1 MISAK
6 ADLHIHT
13 FLSPCG
19 DIGMT
24 PLNIVR
30 HAKAKGLH
38 LIAVTD
44 HNSTQQGPVVRQVGE
59 REGLAVIYGA
69 EITTREE
76 VHCLAYV
83 GSEEQRLELQHYL
96 ELHLPKVPNN
106 PDIFGYQ
113 LWVDEN
119 EQVLGEAPYL
129 LILGIDQGIDQVA
142 GFVHSIEGLF
152 VPAHIERPR
161 NSLMSQLGFVPPG
174 LPADALELSRF
185 SNPVDFCSKNT
196 YLKKYTI
203 IQSSDAHFPGDI
215 GLVSTT
221 FLMEKPGFEDLK
233 STLIIPHE

>member
-1 MISAK
+1 MLVK

-30 HAKAKGLH
+30 NAREKKLD

-44 HNSTQQGPVVRQVGE
+44 HNSTLQGPEVHRIGQ

-76 VHCLAYV
+76 VHCLAYL
-83 GSEEQRLELQHYL
+83 ETEAQRLKLQTYL
-96 ELHLPKVPNN
+96 EQHLPHIPND

-113 LWVDEN
+113 LWVDEH
-119 EQVLGEAPYL
+119 ERVLGEAPYL
-129 LILGIDQGIDQVA
+129 LISAINQTIDQVEA
-142 GFVHSIEGLF
+142 FVHSIGGLF

-161 NSLMSQLGFVPPG
+161 NSLLSQLGFVPPG
-174 LPADALELSRF
+174 LRADAMELTRHTRPADFLGNHPE
-185 SNPVDFCSKNT
+185 
-196 YLKKYTI
+196 LKKYKI
-203 IQSSDAHFPGDI
+203 IQSSDAHYINDLGAIHTLFE
-215 GLVSTT
+215 
-221 FLMEKPGFEDLK
+221 MEKPGFEGLK
-233 STLIIPHE
+233 TALK

>member
-30 HAKAKGLH
+30 QAKAKGLQ

-44 HNSTQQGPVVRQVGE
+44 HNSTLQGPVVRRVGE

-83 GSEEQRLELQHYL
+83 ETEEQRLVLQHYL
-96 ELHLPKVPNN
+96 EQHLPPVPNN

-119 EQVLGEAPYL
+119 EQVLGEAPFL
-129 LILGIDQGIDQVA
+129 LISGIDQGIDQVA
-142 GFVHSIEGLF
+142 GFVHSIGGLF

-161 NSLMSQLGFVPPG
+161 NSLISQLGFVPPG
-174 LPADALELSRF
+174 LTADALELSRF
-185 SNPVDFCSKNT
+185 TNPVDFCSKNT

-203 IQSSDAHFPGDI
+203 IQSSDAHYPGDI
-215 GLVSTT
+215 GSASTSL
-221 FLMEKPGFEDLK
+221 LMEKPGFEGLK
-233 STLIIPHE
+233 TALTTPHE

>member
-1 MISAK
+1 MICAK

-24 PLNIVR
+24 PLNIVGQ
-30 HAKAKGLH
+30 AKAKGLQM
-38 LIAVTD
+38 IAVTD
-44 HNSTQQGPVVRQVGE
+44 HNSTLQGPVLRRVGE
-59 REGLAVIYGA
+59 RAGLSVIFGA

-96 ELHLPKVPNN
+96 EQHLPPVPNN

-119 EQVLGEAPYL
+119 EQVLGEAPFL
-129 LILGIDQGIDQVA
+129 LISGIDQGIDQVA
-142 GFVHSIEGLF
+142 AFVHSIGGLF
-152 VPAHIERPR
+152 VPAHIERSR

-174 LPADALELSRF
+174 LPAEALELSRF
-185 SNPVDFCSKNT
+185 TNPVDFSSKNKS
-196 YLKKYTI
+196 LKNYTI

-215 GLVSTT
+215 GSVSTS
-221 FLMEKPGFEDLK
+221 FLMEKPGFEGLK
-233 STLIIPHE
+233 TALTTPYE